1 MTTHRKIKD
10 LPISERPY
18 EKFLN
23 FGEASLS
30 DADLLAIVIK
40 TGTRNKSSLDVA
52 HRILEGHHGNLLN
65 LYDMSFD
72 EFLEID
78 GIGQIKAIQLKCIAE
93 LSKRI
98 ARTNSG
104 YKLSLDNAQTVAEY
118 YMENLRH
125 IKNEHFICAYFD
137 IKNHF
142 LGDCDLAVGSYNCA
156 YVEEREILR
165 IGLEKRASAIIL
177 IHNHPSGDCTPS
189 QADVDMTEQIAQ
201 KVKYFGFNLRDHII
215 IGDNR
220 YFSFYEHNIIT

>member
-72 EFLEID
+72 ELLEID

-125 IKNEHFICAYFD
+125 NKNEHFICAYFD

-177 IHNHPSGDCTPS
+177 IHNHPSGDPTPS
-189 QADVDMTEQIAQ
+189 KSDVSLTKNVHTIGEMMNIPLT
-201 KVKYFGFNLRDHII
+201 DHII

-220 YFSFYEHNIIT
+220 YISFREEGYI